1 MYGVSV
7 KTHGKGSAS
16 SRGEYFVAA
25 STTPSR
31 SGICTPHSNATRA
44 GSVGFGAGSCAAA
57 GAEAA
62 IRQSRTDTTRMLA
75 SWTGEESLLPEGE
88 GMHGWRLAESCG
100 RQGRD
105 VERRRASLDDL
116 RDELPGDR
124 RKAHTEHAVPGRDD
138 DVPVARRRTDDRQV
152 VPGH

>member
-7 KTHGKGSAS
+7 KTHGKGPAS
-16 SRGEYFVAA
+16 PRGEYFVAA

-44 GSVGFGAGSCAAA
+44 RA

-88 GMHGWRLAESCG
+88 GMYGWRLAESCG
-100 RQGRD
+100 RKGRD

-116 RDELPGDR
+116 RDQLPGDR
-124 RKAHTEHAVPGRDD
+124 RKAHAEHAVPGR
-138 DVPVARRRTDDRQV
+138 
-152 VPGH
+152 